1 MSRMER
7 NSVADGSVVDSEVVT
22 RWYCNSSS
30 GSDGVASWLKKEY
43 GAIGNICSC
52 ICLCCSNEVDDD
64 DDVACTDDMVAG
76 ISASVVIVHKMC
88 AALLSDGD
96 KIIVAS
102 IVLLIV

>member
-1 MSRMER
+1 MER

-64 DDVACTDDMVAG
+64 GVACTDDMVAG